1 MNNKKQSIAEI
12 FPKTIGAVLLLL
24 TVATSLAGWYLPDG
38 MNWAVVLLLIV
49 AFFLLTGKAL
59 TGRGLGILINDRN
72 LMSLSRLQ
80 LVIWTTVIVS
90 GFFVIALVRIKS
102 ADVDQPLAIGV
113 PWQIWTLL
121 GISATSF
128 VGTPLLY
135 GNKMAKEPRDP
146 AKIENEVA
154 SQFANETADK
164 VAENRR
170 GILYANNGIEDA
182 RFTDMFQGDE
192 LVNTHLVDVAK
203 LQMFFFTIAV
213 AIAYATQ
220 LFQLIAYGDLKQTGI
235 HLPDLQEGLLALMGV
250 SHAGYL
256 GSKSI
261 DKTPA
266 TQT

>member
-1 MNNKKQSIAEI
+1 VDGKTQTIAEVY
-12 FPKTIGAVLLLL
+12 PRMTGASLLAL
-24 TVATSLAGWYLPDG
+24 TLGVGLAGWYLPVG
-38 MNWAVVLLLIV
+38 TNWIVVLILIV
-49 AFFLLTGKAL
+49 LFFLLTGKAL

-80 LVIWTTVIVS
+80 LVIWTIIIVS

-135 GNKMAKEPRDP
+135 GNKMAEQPKDAP
-146 AKIENEVA
+146 KIESQVA
-154 SQFANETADK
+154 SEFANETPAD

-170 GILYANNGIEDA
+170 GILYANSGVRDA

-213 AIAYATQ
+213 AIAYAVQ
-220 LFQLIAYGDLKQTGI
+220 LFQLIAYGDLGQSGT
-235 HLPDLQEGLLALMGV
+235 HLPDLQDGLLALMGV

-261 DKTPA
+261 DKTP
-266 TQT
+266 TQN